1 VVFDMPLQLGRKCE
15 PDVKAYIYNMIETL
29 LPEGLIVN
37 INAKGE
43 PELRMMELWADR
55 DEYRRGWVSV
65 LQE

>member
-1 VVFDMPLQLGRKCE
+1 
-15 PDVKAYIYNMIETL
+15 MIETL